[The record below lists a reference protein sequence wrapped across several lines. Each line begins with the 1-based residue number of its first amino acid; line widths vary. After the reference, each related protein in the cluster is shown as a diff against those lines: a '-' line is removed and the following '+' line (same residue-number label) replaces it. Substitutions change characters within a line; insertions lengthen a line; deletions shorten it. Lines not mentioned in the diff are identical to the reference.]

1 MKKINKTV
9 LASKY
14 GKIIINRCENGK
26 TFVICDFNFKD
37 DRKYF
42 YRFDDEYTD
51 NYGHRYS
58 IKSFVKIPEK
68 HRYKNKAKLVT
79 KTFGTLMTDKI
90 ITDPSDR
97 LKFYKFTGERIG
109 VSFYV
114 SIPREIIF
122 PKEKKPAIK
131 RLGNTMIHDKH
142 GEACII
148 TAVYRGGSFS
158 HK

>member
-1 MKKINKTV
+1 MKKIDKNV
-9 LASKY
+9 LVSKY

-37 DRKYF
+37 ERKYF
-42 YRFDDEYTD
+42 YRFDDEYID
-51 NYGHRYS
+51 AYRHRYYY
-58 IKSFVKIPEK
+58 IKSFVKITDK
-68 HRYKNKAKLVT
+68 HRNKNKFMLVT

-90 ITDPSDR
+90 ITDPSDTLR
-97 LKFYKFTGERIG
+97 YYKFNGERNG
-109 VSFYV
+109 VIFYV

-122 PKEKKPAIK
+122 PKEKKITVK

-142 GEACII
+142 GYTSI
-148 TAVYRGGSFS
+148 TAVYQGGSFS